1 MTVSEGTPGASCD
14 ADRPPLRPGPVAW
27 LVIIGGFSVMA
38 WALLGVFREHER
50 TAPASWFTWVIG
62 GAVLHDVVLLPL
74 VLLVGTTFAAISRP
88 GVRSALRWS
97 VAVGAVVTLA
107 SIPVLARFGARS
119 DNPSLLPLPY
129 VRNIVILW
137 CVLLIGAAG
146 VGVWLDW
153 RSARR
158 EVNLSAVQ
166 RAHAP
171 GQDAQ

>member
-1 MTVSEGTPGASCD
+1 
-14 ADRPPLRPGPVAW
+14 VAW

-62 GAVLHDVVLLPL
+62 GAVLHDAVLLPL
-74 VLLVGTTFAAISRP
+74 VLLVGMAFAPISRP
-88 GVRSALRWS
+88 GLRSALRWA

-107 SIPVLARFGARS
+107 SIPVLGRFGARA

-146 VGVWLDW
+146 VGVLLDW
-153 RSARR
+153 RLARR
-158 EVNLSAVQ
+158 ESDLGVVQ
-166 RAHAP
+166 RSHAP
-171 GQDAQ
+171 GQDAK